1 MPPKSFVSVFVLLFC
16 CLFTVQSFAD
26 VLSVGSAINKSG
38 RQRMLSQNILKNHL
52 ALALNVDV
60 LRARQELDQSVARF
74 EEQLQELQDYAP
86 NAAVK
91 TSLAAVEPLWL
102 DYRALALA
110 QPDRDSAA
118 RLLDRN
124 TALLQACHQVVLD
137 LQAFAGRESAQMVNL
152 SGRQRMLSQRIA
164 AYYFAQAMGFRER
177 EYTDI
182 FATARQEYSAGLNTL
197 QAFPH
202 NTPELKQALKKVQ
215 NQWALSD
222 TGFHQMDAGNYVPHV
237 ISVTTA
243 GMLRKMD
250 EITGLYENLD
260 QSLSGSSSLAVAH

>member
-1 MPPKSFVSVFVLLFC
+1 MPHKLPVSLCILIFC
-16 CLFTVQSFAD
+16 CLIAVQSFAE
-26 VLSVGSAINKSG
+26 VLTAGSAINKAG

-60 LRARQELDQSVARF
+60 LRARQELDQSVTLF
-74 EEQLQELQDYAP
+74 EAQLQELQDYAP
-86 NAAVK
+86 TEAVK

-102 DYRALALA
+102 DYRTLALA
-110 QPDRDSAA
+110 QADHDSAA
-118 RLLDRN
+118 QLLERN

-177 EYTDI
+177 EFTDI
-182 FATARQEYSAGLNTL
+182 FATSRQEYGAGLARL
-197 QAFPH
+197 QAFPR
-202 NTPELKQALKKVQ
+202 NTPELQQALKKVQ

-222 TGFHQMDAGNYVPHV
+222 TGFQQMGAGHFVPLV

-260 QSLSGSSSLAVAH
+260 TALSGAAVASAH